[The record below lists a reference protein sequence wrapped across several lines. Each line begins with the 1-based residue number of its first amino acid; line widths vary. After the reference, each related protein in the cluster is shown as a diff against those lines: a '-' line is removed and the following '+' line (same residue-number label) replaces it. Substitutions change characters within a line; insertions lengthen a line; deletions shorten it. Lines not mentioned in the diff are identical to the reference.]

1 MPDKGSDTIK
11 NQKAI
16 KIFYKSMYD
25 LFNDSDN
32 DNKLID
38 KIIFNDIK
46 LTISCEVRKD
56 EVSRIPETEEK
67 TSENSSIYYPNP
79 TQASNSFEKSRFIVK
94 EIDYNDQQNLK
105 GHIEFLSKNLQQ
117 SFLIYLKISIKTL
130 LLHGYIN
137 TLQITKK
144 KRIVHEKKLY
154 KK

>member
-1 MPDKGSDTIK
+1 MSDKVNDTIENQK
-11 NQKAI
+11 VIKILYKSMYDLFNDSNNDTIENQKAIKIFNKSMYDLFNHSDNNTIENQKAI

-67 TSENSSIYYPNP
+67 TSENSSI
-79 TQASNSFEKSRFIVK
+79 
-94 EIDYNDQQNLK
+94 
-105 GHIEFLSKNLQQ
+105 LSKPYP
-117 SFLIYLKISIKTL
+117 SF
-130 LLHGYIN
+130 
-137 TLQITKK
+137 
-144 KRIVHEKKLY
+144 
-154 KK
+154 